1 MLLLWH
7 IFLKFKCGRK
17 VHWSIWS
24 AATFYFLFLVVDE
37 WRLLQQWRI
46 KALGSLHSFRGWKNV
61 VKVFFRQRTLNSCEG
76 FSFWELRRN
85 EKIDAQSINMERKG
99 LILWSLIKSHTSDI
113 STIFP
118 SHANIYQVTN
128 NARYLYR
135 VFILLYYFHYTAK
148 FIWVRLL
155 SRSMKFLPPK
165 RSIFCRLVYNDS
177 PKCNQLVYVQ
187 LHFYIELN
195 NEQIILVDTSYL
207 WRYLYYAWN
216 IN

>member
-1 MLLLWH
+1 M
-7 IFLKFKCGRK
+7 
-17 VHWSIWS
+17 
-24 AATFYFLFLVVDE
+24 
-37 WRLLQQWRI
+37 
-46 KALGSLHSFRGWKNV
+46 
-61 VKVFFRQRTLNSCEG
+61 
-76 FSFWELRRN
+76 RRN
-85 EKIDAQSINMERKG
+85 EKIDAQSFNMERKG

-118 SHANIYQVTN
+118 SHANIYHVTN
-128 NARYLYR
+128 KRTI
-135 VFILLYYFHYTAK
+135 FISGLYYFHYTAK

-195 NEQIILVDTSYL
+195 N
-207 WRYLYYAWN
+207 
-216 IN
+216 